1 MITVVISNKK
11 GGVGKTTTAYNLAAG
26 LRKRGKS
33 VLAIDLDPQCSLT
46 KFCGV
51 NKNGPT
57 SFGVITKEVNINSAI
72 LKLEFFDLIPG
83 SPLLNSADQNLP
95 ESVNRLMRIREAL
108 SELATDYDYVIMDNA
123 PALGVVTVNAYMA
136 TDYVVIPAEANEL
149 STDGIANVFESVLDV
164 RKYVNPNIQIAGI
177 LLTRFKPNTV
187 LNREYT
193 DIFNELAK
201 GMGTKVFKT
210 AIRENVNLAEL
221 PSIHVPIFDYK
232 PNSTGAEDYN
242 KFIDEFVKGVEK

>member
-1 MITVVISNKK
+1 MVTVVISNKK

-46 KFCGV
+46 KISGV

-57 SFGVITKEVNINSAI
+57 SFGVIAKEVNINDAI

-83 SPLLNSADQNLP
+83 SPSLGSADQNLP

-108 SELATDYDYVIMDNA
+108 ADLETDYDFCIMDNA

-136 TDYVVIPAEANEL
+136 ADYVIIPAEANEL

-164 RKYVNPNIQIAGI
+164 RKYVNPNIKIAGI
-177 LLTRFKPNTV
+177 LLTRYKPNTV
-187 LNREYT
+187 LNREYSS
-193 DIFNELAK
+193 IFNDLAE
-201 GMGTKVFKT
+201 GMKTKVFKA
-210 AIRENVNLAEL
+210 AIRENVNLSEL

-242 KFIDEFVKGVEK
+242 AFIDEFLKGVK